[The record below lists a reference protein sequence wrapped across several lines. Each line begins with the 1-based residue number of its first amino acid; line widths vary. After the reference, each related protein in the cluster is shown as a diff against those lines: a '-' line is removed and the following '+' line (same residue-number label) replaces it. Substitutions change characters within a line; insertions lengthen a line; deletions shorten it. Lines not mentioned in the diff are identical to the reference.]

1 MFLYKS
7 KKGRI
12 NLEHRGFIGIPLQAS
27 EHSNK
32 NQPAEVLAKDEGYNW
47 LRKKININYSLWC
60 SCSTGILACGLTFQ
74 C

>member
-32 NQPAEVLAKDEGYNW
+32 NQPAEVLAKDEGYN
-47 LRKKININYSLWC
+47 
-60 SCSTGILACGLTFQ
+60 
-74 C
+74 